1 VDPTPSQTVG
11 PFFEYALPYPGGER
25 LVDPAAADAIRIG
38 GTVFDGAGDPV
49 DDALVEV
56 WQANRAGRYRH
67 PDDPRVDLPL
77 EDSFTGFGRCPTD
90 AAGRYEL
97 VTVKP
102 GAVPG
107 PGGEQQAPHIG
118 VCVLARGLLRQLY
131 TRIYFPDEQEAN
143 AADPLLRSIAD
154 PALRSSLVARA
165 GGDGL
170 IFDIHLQGERQTAF
184 LDV

>member
-1 VDPTPSQTVG
+1 MGLTPSQTVG
-11 PFFEYALPYPGGER
+11 PFFAYALPYAGGPE
-25 LVDPAAADAIRIG
+25 LVAASDPDAIRISG
-38 GTVFDGAGDPV
+38 AVHDGAGDPV
-49 DDALVEV
+49 DDALIEL

-67 PDDPRVDLPL
+67 PEDRRDELRL
-77 EDSFTGFGRCPTD
+77 EDGFSGFGRCPTD
-90 AAGRYEL
+90 AAGRFAF

-102 GAVPG
+102 GPVAG
-107 PGGEQQAPHIG
+107 QAPHIG
-118 VCVLARGLLRQLY
+118 VCLFARGLLRQLY

-154 PALRSSLVARA
+154 PALRSSLVARP

-170 IFDIHLQGERQTAF
+170 VFDIHLQGDRRTAF